1 MHNLGTVIKFET
13 LRALKKP
20 TFWLAIF
27 AIPIVYA
34 VIFFVGHITSQQ
46 TNEKLKELSEGKFSF
61 QITDES
67 GVVDNNIVGQFE
79 GKISA
84 NKEESIKEVKE
95 GSLDAYYYIPKNL
108 QEDKIELYGKDRG
121 FSETDKYRI
130 VLDAILKNSGNTVV
144 EPNKI
149 AIVNKT
155 YKTDQ
160 TIFKNGEKYDRVSEM
175 IVPGAFLVIFYFVV
189 SLLSGRMLTS
199 TTEEKENR
207 VTEMILTSIS
217 AKTLIVGKIISL
229 FILGVVQIFTLF
241 TPIILGYF
249 AVINGKL
256 SGVNLPDIRPFIE
269 NIKLNPTSIAI
280 AVTVLVAGFLMITSF
295 IVALGSA
302 MPTAQEAGNWVSF
315 IILALMAPF
324 FMMNM
329 FLVGS
334 NNLAVHV
341 ISYFPL
347 TSPIALL
354 LRNTLGTLAIHEA
367 IIGIG
372 LLVMFTAIAIALAVR
387 IFQYGTISYGKK
399 VSLKTLFSNK

>member
-1 MHNLGTVIKFET
+1 M
-13 LRALKKP
+13 
-20 TFWLAIF
+20 
-27 AIPIVYA
+27 
-34 VIFFVGHITSQQ
+34 
-46 TNEKLKELSEGKFSF
+46 
-61 QITDES
+61 
-67 GVVDNNIVGQFE
+67 
-79 GKISA
+79 
-84 NKEESIKEVKE
+84 
-95 GSLDAYYYIPKNL
+95 
-108 QEDKIELYGKDRG
+108 
-121 FSETDKYRI
+121 
-130 VLDAILKNSGNTVV
+130 
-144 EPNKI
+144 
-149 AIVNKT
+149 
-155 YKTDQ
+155 
-160 TIFKNGEKYDRVSEM
+160 
-175 IVPGAFLVIFYFVV
+175 
-189 SLLSGRMLTS
+189 
-199 TTEEKENR
+199 
-207 VTEMILTSIS
+207 
-217 AKTLIVGKIISL
+217 
-229 FILGVVQIFTLF
+229 
-241 TPIILGYF
+241 
-249 AVINGKL
+249 
-256 SGVNLPDIRPFIE
+256 PDIRPFIE

-399 VSLKTLFSNK
+399 VSLKTLFSSK